1 MLNPSPTFYK
11 SMELAQL
18 GKFMAEQLWAWPD
31 MLKESVALA
40 ILQSRDTRHHF
51 PPVVEALMARRTT
64 SQGSRPIRRV
74 FAFAF
79 ARSLPLFSGRTC
91 KNWPDFKMW
100 WKLRNGTEMN
110 RVYPFESC
118 HYIISS
124 ISSHHMNMFFLTW
137 QRPDPNVANGADRGR
152 LISTEDRVT
161 TCTQHV

>member
-1 MLNPSPTFYK
+1 MLNPSPRFFK
-11 SMELAQL
+11 SMESAQL
-18 GKFMAEQLWAWPD
+18 GMNWNQLWATWPD
-31 MLKESVALA
+31 ILKESVALA

-79 ARSLPLFSGRTC
+79 ARARPLFSGRTC
-91 KNWPDFKMW
+91 KNWPDDFKMW
-100 WKLRNGTEMN
+100 WKLRNGTECIHL
-110 RVYPFESC
+110 RVA
-118 HYIISS
+118 ITSS
-124 ISSHHMNMFFLTW
+124 ISSHHMFFLTW